1 MNTYMTA
8 AHMDARSLTAYVGE
22 ASGEVCAHV
31 LWPELRVRQ
40 VLQTRGAA
48 AVRCIVTADLL
59 DPCGNGGLAVGC
71 ARGSIGYYHG
81 GRTAICTHSLPF
93 AVAAL
98 ARHRAE
104 DGQPAIAASDVGGTV
119 LVFGLLGPL
128 RRLRLQDFVAVAS
141 RLRHP
146 AGTAIESVRVLD
158 ATGRRA
164 GRQRSD
170 EPRAQLLVAA
180 GGPSLLRI
188 RNDGSLACTLEAPG
202 AVTALSVDGTEDEDA
217 GDGNEL
223 EQPGPH
229 DDGGGGSGDAGDVGD
244 GGGGDVGDVGD
255 VDGHNECSVDD
266 VDATAQDEGSGGE
279 RRASKRSKVAA
290 PCAATSAATTT
301 TTPAAGASGASVAPL
316 EPLERCLGAVL
327 VGCADGTV
335 RSYPT
340 MRCVAML
347 GAPAT
352 RMDASRWRSHGLIVC
367 TGRFDGVLVATR
379 TRAQD
384 GASVRRIS
392 GAISGAISGGPVRHL
407 LAGTGWALGAW
418 LLSEPDTAPPDP
430 APPDTAPQE
439 SRAAVDEVEF
449 SHRSSHRSSHRP
461 AEASSK
467 RESPRLRVCT
477 VTARPAA
484 PELPR
489 VVLSPLSSLLSS

>member
-1 MNTYMTA
+1 VFSVVDSRRFSCDAACGGHMTA
-8 AHMDARSLTAYVGE
+8 AYMDARSHTAYVGE
-22 ASGEVCAHV
+22 ASGEVSAHV
-31 LWPELRVRQ
+31 LLPELRVRQ

-146 AGTAIESVRVLD
+146 AGTAIESVRVLG

-164 GRQRSD
+164 GRQRSDEPRAQLLVAAGGPSLLSD

-202 AVTALSVDGTEDEDA
+202 AVTALSVDGTEDAGDGDELEDEDA
-217 GDGNEL
+217 GDGDEL

-229 DDGGGGSGDAGDVGD
+229 DDGGGGGGGAGDVGD

-255 VDGHNECSVDD
+255 VDGHIECPVDD
-266 VDATAQDEGSGGE
+266 VDATAQDEGSGSE
-279 RRASKRSKVAA
+279 RRASKRPKVAA
-290 PCAATSAATTT
+290 PCAATAATTT
-301 TTPAAGASGASVAPL
+301 TTTTAANASGASVAPL
-316 EPLERCLGAVL
+316 EPPERCLGAVL
-327 VGCADGTV
+327 VGCTDGTV

-352 RMDASRWRSHGLIVC
+352 RMDMSRWSLI
-367 TGRFDGVLVATR
+367 
-379 TRAQD
+379 
-384 GASVRRIS
+384 ASDC
-392 GAISGAISGGPVRHL
+392 H
-407 LAGTGWALGAW
+407 
-418 LLSEPDTAPPDP
+418 
-430 APPDTAPQE
+430 
-439 SRAAVDEVEF
+439 
-449 SHRSSHRSSHRP
+449 
-461 AEASSK
+461 
-467 RESPRLRVCT
+467 
-477 VTARPAA
+477 
-484 PELPR
+484 
-489 VVLSPLSSLLSS
+489 

>member
-1 MNTYMTA
+1 MTA
-8 AHMDARSLTAYVGE
+8 AYMDARSHTAYVGE
-22 ASGEVCAHV
+22 ASGEVSAHV
-31 LWPELRVRQ
+31 LLPELRVRQ

-217 GDGNEL
+217 GDGDEL

-229 DDGGGGSGDAGDVGD
+229 DDGGGGGGDAGDVGDVGD
-244 GGGGDVGDVGD
+244 GGGGGDVDDVGD
-255 VDGHNECSVDD
+255 VDGHIECPIDD
-266 VDATAQDEGSGGE
+266 VDATAHDEGSGSE
-279 RRASKRSKVAA
+279 RRASKRPKVSV
-290 PCAATSAATTT
+290 PCAATAATTT
-301 TTPAAGASGASVAPL
+301 TTTAANASGASVAPL

-352 RMDASRWRSHGLIVC
+352 RMDTSRWSLI
-367 TGRFDGVLVATR
+367 
-379 TRAQD
+379 
-384 GASVRRIS
+384 ASDC
-392 GAISGAISGGPVRHL
+392 H
-407 LAGTGWALGAW
+407 
-418 LLSEPDTAPPDP
+418 
-430 APPDTAPQE
+430 
-439 SRAAVDEVEF
+439 
-449 SHRSSHRSSHRP
+449 
-461 AEASSK
+461 
-467 RESPRLRVCT
+467 
-477 VTARPAA
+477 
-484 PELPR
+484 
-489 VVLSPLSSLLSS
+489 

>member
-170 EPRAQLLVAA
+170 EPRAHLLVAA

-290 PCAATSAATTT
+290 PCAATAATTT
-301 TTPAAGASGASVAPL
+301 TTTAANASGASVAPL
-316 EPLERCLGAVL
+316 EPPERCLGAVL

-352 RMDASRWRSHGLIVC
+352 RMDMSRWSLI
-367 TGRFDGVLVATR
+367 
-379 TRAQD
+379 
-384 GASVRRIS
+384 ASDC
-392 GAISGAISGGPVRHL
+392 H
-407 LAGTGWALGAW
+407 
-418 LLSEPDTAPPDP
+418 
-430 APPDTAPQE
+430 
-439 SRAAVDEVEF
+439 
-449 SHRSSHRSSHRP
+449 
-461 AEASSK
+461 
-467 RESPRLRVCT
+467 
-477 VTARPAA
+477 
-484 PELPR
+484 
-489 VVLSPLSSLLSS
+489 

>member
-1 MNTYMTA
+1 MTA
-8 AHMDARSLTAYVGE
+8 AHMDARSHTAYVGE

-81 GRTAICTHSLPF
+81 GRTAICTFSLPF

-141 RLRHP
+141 RLRNP
-146 AGTAIESVRVLD
+146 AGSAIESVRVLD

-164 GRQRSD
+164 GRRRSD
-170 EPRAQLLVAA
+170 EPRAHLLVAA

-352 RMDASRWRSHGLIVC
+352 RMDTSRWSLI
-367 TGRFDGVLVATR
+367 
-379 TRAQD
+379 
-384 GASVRRIS
+384 ASDC
-392 GAISGAISGGPVRHL
+392 H
-407 LAGTGWALGAW
+407 
-418 LLSEPDTAPPDP
+418 
-430 APPDTAPQE
+430 
-439 SRAAVDEVEF
+439 
-449 SHRSSHRSSHRP
+449 
-461 AEASSK
+461 
-467 RESPRLRVCT
+467 
-477 VTARPAA
+477 
-484 PELPR
+484 
-489 VVLSPLSSLLSS
+489 